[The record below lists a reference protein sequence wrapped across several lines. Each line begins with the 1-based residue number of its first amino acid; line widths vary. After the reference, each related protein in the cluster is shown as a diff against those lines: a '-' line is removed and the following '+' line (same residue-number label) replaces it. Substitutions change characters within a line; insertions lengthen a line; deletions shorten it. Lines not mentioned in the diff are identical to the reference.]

1 MNTMNA
7 ASTTKFYL
15 LLLVS
20 IAPSC
25 LWALKFEIPKELREE
40 VAEQKAAEAAEL
52 EAEYETLQGGETEA
66 VEPAEATMEFVVE
79 ATAVEAEPVDTAPA
93 AVESVEAAP
102 AEEVT
107 PEEVAA
113 LGRIAGQVFDKETG
127 QPLRGVAIVVADTDF
142 GTISDSQ
149 GRYRLSKIPVG
160 SYTLSFIKSGF
171 LEANITDTVVVAGE
185 VKKLDFAMPPRPVD
199 MSDEVYELQDFTVS
213 ADEVVSQN
221 VALLALRQQSIASI
235 DALSS
240 EDFSKFAASDVAE
253 AVTKM
258 SGASLSDGKYVVMR
272 GLNDRYNT
280 VLING
285 VRLPSPDPDRK
296 AIALDI
302 FPTSMIRS
310 VIARKTYTSDMP
322 GDSSGGS
329 VELLTKSIPEESF
342 FKLSYGIG
350 RQESK
355 GASSTFLA
363 DPEQVD
369 LEGWLKGEDSRGY
382 SNAGRSLISGYG
394 QSVGEVNFPSMIP
407 IERKLPNWGDRS
419 LSFSM
424 GGSKALNNQ
433 VTAGAIFGT
442 KISTKRRSSF
452 KEFHKSVIKDGLL
465 EPDVFAYKEDGKG
478 TLKSEEEYSYSTLL
492 GFGLGISDHTNLN
505 YNFLHTKTLSSTVER
520 SDYEKFYTSEPVFGN
535 GPGNYDL
542 IDVELASED
551 RELRA
556 HQFSGEHKF
565 TLVRGIE
572 SDLNWYHTKAFMGQL
587 EPDRRII
594 GEFIPTQS
602 TVNPG
607 DTGFS
612 TDPGLPPVARFQR
625 ETQQNSIMF
634 GGQVD
639 SSARVGAWTLNW
651 SLGFDSEESSRDFLQ
666 LESLIDDNKVS
677 IYDQDFSKLQYAAMP
692 VAQISASGQA
702 YQISTG
708 AGALPGDNYENSGLE
723 WYADDFTEAD
733 QLIRHL
739 YTENIA
745 NIQPEIDILQ
755 TSISGLDNR
764 VNTATANY
772 TTSVT
777 ALENAA
783 TLWNGSVQGVNP
795 FDPRKADPGDAN
807 YDSVYLQNYI
817 NGLTPVN
824 AGFFDFFVRGNLNT
838 VESNYQGLL
847 DVQDARANDP
857 AVQQQNNLQQDKTTL
872 ETELAN
878 YVAEADN
885 FLALI
890 SQAPALAID
899 PTQFPTFNLFGDE
912 QYILETPAGFTLHGD
927 SSPTLNTLQFPL
939 VDGKFQARGIEEVRS
954 FFASGDIKQEDILF
968 FDSIRFALGL
978 RHESNYLNYELLEND
993 PGEPNPVSRVGG
1005 GTSPRVVA
1013 AKPIEQ
1019 DDQQYY
1025 FNFSF
1030 ELLENLKLSVSH
1042 SKTIAKPTFREI
1054 APFPIFNLSD
1064 RSFEIGNSGL
1074 TLRSDGQ
1081 YDDWLNRTG
1090 DFDPISAP
1098 LGDADPSVQKRF
1110 VLPLDFAGLEITDVE
1125 SHDLRLEFFTPLD
1138 GLVSVGYFKK
1148 TIEAPIERTFAYD
1161 VNGVPVNTFIN
1172 NNNDA
1177 SLDGVEFELQQN
1189 LGFLEEHL
1197 MFIAPLSW
1205 ITLGGNYTLIDAEVE
1220 RSDFE
1225 KSGLSSSNAFVNN
1238 LIDPKVFTEGSYST
1252 RPLYDQPE
1260 YTANAFIKLDIEP
1273 TGTSLTLSQN
1283 WIGRQL
1289 DRVGGLDSAGR
1300 GAPDL
1305 FWDPFNSL
1313 NFVLEQNLREHWK
1326 LRFSIKNLGS
1336 PTRKMSE
1343 NKDFFDAL
1351 NVADADRPPF
1361 RSSVSIDPSYS
1372 ITLSGSF

>member
-15 LLLVS
+15 ILLVS

-52 EAEYETLQGGETEA
+52 EAEVEALQSGEADA

-79 ATAVEAEPVDTAPA
+79 APADEAEAVDAAPA
-93 AVESVEAAP
+93 EVESVEAAP
-102 AEEVT
+102 AEAA
-107 PEEVAA
+107 PEEAA
-113 LGRIAGQVFDKETG
+113 AVGRIAGQVFDKETG

-142 GTISDSQ
+142 GTITDSQ
-149 GRYRLSKIPVG
+149 GRYRLSEIPVG
-160 SYTLSFIKSGF
+160 NYTLNFIKSGF

-185 VKKLDFAMPPRPVD
+185 VKQLDFAMPPRPVD

-310 VIARKTYTSDMP
+310 VIARKTYTSDLP

-369 LEGWLKGEDSRGY
+369 LEGWLKGEDTRGY

-394 QSVGEVNFPSMIP
+394 QSVRAVNFPSMIP

-492 GFGLGISDHTNLN
+492 GFGFGISDHTNLN

-520 SDYEKFYTSEPVFGN
+520 SDYEKLYTSEPVFGN

-602 TVNPG
+602 AVNPG
-607 DTGFS
+607 DAGFS

-634 GGQVD
+634 GGQVE

-708 AGALPGDNYENSGLE
+708 AGALPGDTYENSGLE

-745 NIQPEIDILQ
+745 NIQPEIDTLQ
-755 TSISGLDNR
+755 LAITGLTNQ
-764 VNTATANY
+764 Y
-772 TTSVT
+772 
-777 ALENAA
+777 NAA
-783 TLWNGSVQGVNP
+783 VDNFDTKIDFLDLRLQRYEPTLNVNQ
-795 FDPRKADPGDAN
+795 FDPSDPSYDPSLK
-807 YDSVYLQNYI
+807 DSVDPSVRTAAISLEQAHSTLLGAQN
-817 NGLTPVN
+817 
-824 AGFFDFFVRGNLNT
+824 ALN
-838 VESNYQGLL
+838 S
-847 DVQDARANDP
+847 DP
-857 AVQQQNNLQQDKTTL
+857 AVLKESALKQDKTSL

-878 YVAEADN
+878 YVTEADN

-927 SSPTLNTLQFPL
+927 SSPTVNTLQFPL

-954 FFASGDIKQEDILF
+954 FFASGDIKREDVLF

-978 RHESNYLNYELLEND
+978 RQESNYLNYELLEND

-1005 GTSPRVVA
+1005 GTSPKVVA

-1177 SLDGVEFELQQN
+1177 SLNGVEFELQQN

-1225 KSGLSSSNAFVNN
+1225 KSGLTSSNAFVNN
-1238 LIDPKVFTEGSYST
+1238 LIDPKVFTEGSYSI

-1260 YTANAFIKLDIEP
+1260 YTANAFIKFDIEP

-1289 DRVGGLDSAGR
+1289 DRVGGLDSAGK

-1313 NFVLEQNLREHWK
+1313 NFVLEQKLREHWK
-1326 LRFSIKNLGS
+1326 LRLSIKNLGS

-1343 NKDFFDAL
+1343 NEDFFDAL
-1351 NVADADRPPF
+1351 NVAEADRPPF